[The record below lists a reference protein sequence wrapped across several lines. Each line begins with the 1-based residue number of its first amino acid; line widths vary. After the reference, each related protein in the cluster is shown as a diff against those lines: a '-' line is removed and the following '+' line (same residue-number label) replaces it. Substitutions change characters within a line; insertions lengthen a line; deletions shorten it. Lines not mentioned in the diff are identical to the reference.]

1 MGKDNGF
8 LIWQRSENRMRPVND
23 RIQDYAELYEELKPE
38 ERKEQAGRCMNCGVP
53 YCQSAIRL
61 KGMVTG
67 CPLHNLIPEWND
79 HIYRGN
85 EEHALSRL
93 LRMNPFPEFTG
104 RVCPAL
110 CEKACLN
117 GLDGS
122 SVTIHDNERYLIET
136 AFRNGTMR
144 AVPPVKR
151 SGKHVAVVGSG
162 PSGLAAA
169 YRLNRRGHQVTVYER
184 DDEIGGLLMY
194 GIPNMKLDKSV
205 IRRRRKLLE
214 EEGICFKTG
223 IAVGTDISFSELRSS
238 CDAVILACG
247 AKQERIPVIEG
258 MEEGI
263 GVIRAVAFLKQTTK
277 CLPDLPPVNAFGKH
291 VIVLGGGDTGND
303 CVATCIRQNCASVTQ
318 IEMMKRPPE
327 ERAEDNPWPEWPKV
341 LKTDYGQL
349 EAIEVFG
356 SDPRIFSH
364 TVTKLHME
372 DGILKRAELAEIH
385 FENGKPVVSDDRQEM
400 PCDLLIIAAG
410 FIGCETALP
419 CQAGITLTERNTV
432 KTESGSYAANLEGVF
447 TAGDMHRG
455 QSLVVW
461 AIREGLECARETDA
475 WLMGYT
481 NMQ

>member
-79 HIYRGN
+79 HTYRGN

-122 SVTIHDNERYLIET
+122 PVTIHDNERYLIET
-136 AFRNGTMR
+136 AYRTGTMR
-144 AVPPVKR
+144 AHAPKTR

-162 PSGLAAA
+162 PAGLAAA

-223 IAVGTDISFSELRSS
+223 IIVGTDISFAELRSS
-238 CDAVILACG
+238 YDAVILACG

-258 MEEGI
+258 MEEGS

-277 CLPDLPPVNAFGKH
+277 CLPELPSVNAAGKH
-291 VIVLGGGDTGND
+291 VVVLGGGDTGND
-303 CVATCIRQNCASVTQ
+303 CVATCIRQGCTSVTQ

-327 ERAEDNPWPEWPKV
+327 ERLEDNPWPEWPKV

-364 TVTKLHME
+364 TVTKLYME
-372 DGILKRAELAEIH
+372 DDVLKRAELAEIH
-385 FENGKPVVSDDRQEM
+385 FENGKPVISDDRQEV

-419 CQAGITLTERNTV
+419 AEAGIALTERNTV
-432 KTESGSYAANLEGVF
+432 KTEPGRYASNIEGIF

-461 AIREGLECARETDA
+461 AIREGLECARETDD